1 MVYLQF
7 QGVHHV
13 NPNMDE
19 GMGAAAWLTIILIV
33 LAIATVVGSFAW
45 LIITR
50 C

>member
-1 MVYLQF
+1 MKAHPD
-7 QGVHHV
+7 GTA
-13 NPNMDE
+13 
-19 GMGAAAWLTIILIV
+19 AAAWLVIALAV

>member
-1 MVYLQF
+1 MKAHPD
-7 QGVHHV
+7 GT
-13 NPNMDE
+13 
-19 GMGAAAWLTIILIV
+19 AAAWLVIALAV

>member
-1 MVYLQF
+1 M
-7 QGVHHV
+7 
-13 NPNMDE
+13 NPNMGE

-33 LAIATVVGSFAW
+33 LAIATTVGSFAW

>member
-1 MVYLQF
+1 MNTD
-7 QGVHHV
+7 GS
-13 NPNMDE
+13 
-19 GMGAAAWLTIILIV
+19 MGAAAWLVIILAA

>member
-1 MVYLQF
+1 M
-7 QGVHHV
+7 
-13 NPNMDE
+13 NPNLGE
-19 GMGAAAWLTIILIV
+19 GTGAAAWLTIILIV